1 MFVLWGW
8 DNQWLCY
15 LLFLLHG
22 KSRTIWSQSI
32 TGYMQ
37 SVWAGNHSLPAV
49 VRWKA
54 LIDLNPDDRSCST
67 LAFVCEQAKQLN
79 VVPSITFDLPVW
91 IKAYSIDRHW
101 HCHPFTSWL
110 IFLGVVVKM
119 MAGWTLKE
127 CLWQIYGTETITHV
141 LNGNM
146 YARSLGGHFLI

>member
-101 HCHPFTSWL
+101 HCHPFTSYSVADKIIRRLMAYEVYGGLWRRLGALL
-110 IFLGVVVKM
+110 ITSIRYSASSV
-119 MAGWTLKE
+119 T
-127 CLWQIYGTETITHV
+127 V
-141 LNGNM
+141 LTG
-146 YARSLGGHFLI
+146 